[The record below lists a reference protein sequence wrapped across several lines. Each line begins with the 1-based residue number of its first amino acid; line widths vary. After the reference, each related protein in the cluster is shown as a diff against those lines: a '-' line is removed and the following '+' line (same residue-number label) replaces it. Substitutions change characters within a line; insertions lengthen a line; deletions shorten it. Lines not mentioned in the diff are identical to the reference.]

1 MSKDRKFDWDSITIS
16 KYYDIKDILDDE
28 ETDDITKNVKMVS
41 IILDM
46 PEDEIWDMD
55 LTTVGQYID
64 KLKFLN
70 KFDIPKSPNMNI
82 TLPGYK
88 LQVMKDVTKITIA
101 QYVDYQSFI
110 SLPFRESIDKI
121 LSVFLIPEDH
131 KYNDGYDILDLQKT
145 IRENLSFRVAEGL
158 LGFFL
163 RKYGESLIHSLRLL
177 RREAR
182 RMKKNPEMKKE
193 ILEKEKEIKKM
204 FQDLIHLTGYVSSI
218 ESPTGPR

>member
-1 MSKDRKFDWDSITIS
+1 MGKDRNFDWDSITIS

-41 IILDM
+41 VILDM
-46 PEDEIWDMD
+46 DEDEVWDMD

-70 KFDIPKSPNMNI
+70 KFDIPKNPNMNI
-82 TLPGYK
+82 SLPGYK

-101 QYVDYQSFI
+101 QYVDYQNFI

-121 LSVFLIPEDH
+121 LSVFLIPDGC

-158 LGFFL
+158 FGFFL
-163 RKYGESLIHSLRLL
+163 RRYGESLIHSLKLL

-182 RMKKNPEMKKE
+182 MMKKNPEMKKE
-193 ILEKEKEIKKM
+193 IMEKMEEIKKR
-204 FQDLIHLTGYVSSI
+204 FQDLIHSVGYVSSI
-218 ESPTGPR
+218 GSPTGRR